1 MRHYK
6 YDLEWLEGNSL
17 MGQVASQR
25 YLAGVKD
32 QQSGHLHPLKY
43 TLGLAKA
50 AQEIG
55 VDLFEDHSPRGGRRG
70 GDGALRGGPGL

>member
-32 QQSGHLHPLKY
+32 QQSGLLHPLKY

-50 AQEIG
+50 AQEMGI
-55 VDLFEDHSPRGGRRG
+55 DLFEESPVQNWSGK
-70 GDGALRGGPGL
+70 D